1 MKFFT
6 LSFIPII
13 SIGILCSLFPAIA
26 VSNITEV
33 DDLKR
38 EITLAV
44 PAKRIIS
51 LAPNITELLFHIG
64 AGGNIVGVDEFSNY
78 PDEAKS
84 ITRVNNHALVNY
96 ELILSLQPDL
106 IFAWSSGNG
115 YEIVQRLGELELP
128 VFVIEVTKL
137 PHIPELLKK
146 LGRLTDKITESNRVA
161 ANFYEKLRYLNKL
174 YAGKKRVKIFYQIW
188 DEPIM
193 TLNGEHLV
201 SDVIRICGGINIFA
215 TSSPLVPRVNIETIM
230 RFDPEVIIT
239 SGTQERLES
248 WKKTWSRWRSI
259 TAVKGGHLYLLP
271 PDLIQRATYRT
282 LDGATYMCEYLD
294 RYREYGS

>member
-1 MKFFT
+1 MKLFT
-6 LSFIPII
+6 LFVISII
-13 SIGILCSLFPAIA
+13 SIGTTCTLLPAIA
-26 VSNITEV
+26 FSNITEI

-38 EITLAV
+38 KITLAE

-78 PDEAKS
+78 PDEAKT

-106 IFAWSSGNG
+106 IFSWSSGNG
-115 YEIVQRLGELELP
+115 YEIVQRLDELKLP

-146 LGRLTDKITESNRVA
+146 LGRLTDKTFESKRAA
-161 ANFYEKLRYLNKL
+161 ANFYEKLGHLNKL
-174 YAGKKRVKIFYQIW
+174 YGDKKRVKTFYQIW

-201 SDVIRICGGINIFA
+201 SDVIKICGGVNIFA

-230 RFDPEVIIT
+230 KFDPEVIIT
-239 SGTQERLES
+239 SGTHERLES
-248 WKKTWSRWRSI
+248 WKKTWSRWKNI

-282 LDGATYMCEYLD
+282 LDGATYMCKYLD
-294 RYREYGS
+294 QYREYGS